1 VLKTERSG
9 PTPPHPPKKKKNPG
23 GHPQTPG
30 MGLRPLHLRWL
41 FGGSRCREPLGW
53 ALTCLKGSLGRA
65 PAQSIVAA
73 ALLLALTSLGAA
85 PASAAPVVT
94 DGGVQ
99 NNFPNGMVF
108 SVHAQG
114 TSEIT
119 SIRLLYKIFPDGTSA
134 IARPEF
140 TQGTAVDANLALA
153 DTSAL
158 YLPPGTVI
166 EYQWEVTDAD
176 GNKTT
181 TEKQSFFY
189 DDVRFQWQK
198 VGGEGMTIYYY
209 SGSQGDATDM
219 HAVAE
224 QAISDAEALLGTTVP
239 FEVQVWA
246 YDSTGDMRPALQ
258 RISPGFESQIIT
270 QGVKV
275 ASNTVLVLGNVS
287 FDTLRHELTHV
298 VTGQAGESP
307 LGHLPA
313 WLDEGTAVH
322 GQQNEGGYADEIEQ
336 AIDRGNVL
344 SVREI
349 TSYPG
354 EASKINLFYGEA
366 WSLVS
371 YLVDTYGEAK
381 FAQLFADIKAGK
393 GVDKS
398 FEAVYGFD
406 QDGLDNKW
414 REANGLPARETPAPT
429 TAAPS
434 LTTVPTV
441 APAKSGSGGG
451 TSSGTIIA
459 IAAAVIVL
467 AGIVGVGGI
476 TLARKL

>member
-1 VLKTERSG
+1 MATNICTRL
-9 PTPPHPPKKKKNPG
+9 
-23 GHPQTPG
+23 
-30 MGLRPLHLRWL
+30 
-41 FGGSRCREPLGW
+41 
-53 ALTCLKGSLGRA
+53 
-65 PAQSIVAA
+65 AA
-73 ALLLALTSLGAA
+73 AIGAILLALLVFA
-85 PASAAPVVT
+85 PPSASAAAPVVT
-94 DGGVQ
+94 DRGVQ
-99 NNFPNGMVF
+99 NNFPDGMVF
-108 SVHAQG
+108 NVHADG
-114 TSEIT
+114 AAIANV
-119 SIRLLYKIFPDGTSA
+119 RLLYKILPDGTSA
-134 IARPEF
+134 SARPDF
-140 TQGTAVDANLALA
+140 TPGNTVDASLTLGNPA
-153 DTSAL
+153 TL

-166 EYQWEVTDAD
+166 EYQWEVTDGD
-176 GNKTT
+176 GAKATT
-181 TEKQSFFY
+181 DEASFFY
-189 DDVRFQWQK
+189 DDVRFPWQK
-198 VGGEGMTIYYY
+198 VDGEGMTIYYY
-209 SGSQGDATDM
+209 SGSQGDASDM
-219 HAVAE
+219 HAVAGR
-224 QAISDAEALLGTTVP
+224 AISDGEALLGTTVP
-239 FEVQVWA
+239 FEVQVWV
-246 YDSTGDMRPALQ
+246 YDSTDDMRPALQ
-258 RISPGFESQIIT
+258 RTSPGFESQIIT

-322 GQQNEGGYADEIEQ
+322 GQQEQGGYADAIEQ

-406 QDGLDNKW
+406 QDSLDNEW
-414 REANGLPARETPAPT
+414 RQANGLPARDTPVPT

-451 TSSGTIIA
+451 TSTGTIIA

-467 AGIVGVGGI
+467 AAAVGVGGI
-476 TLARKL
+476 TLARRL